1 MSGLEEWLFRK
12 KKKKKNFFLSRR
24 SMAAGWWRHPGAAL
38 IQKLLPLQG
47 EEVDTVVC
55 VTQDNGVSSV
65 AALMQIVELQGHF

>member
-12 KKKKKNFFLSRR
+12 KKFFLSR
-24 SMAAGWWRHPGAAL
+24 SQWQLAGGATPGAAL

-55 VTQDNGVSSV
+55 VTQDNGVSGV
-65 AALMQIVELQGHF
+65 AALMQIVALQGHF